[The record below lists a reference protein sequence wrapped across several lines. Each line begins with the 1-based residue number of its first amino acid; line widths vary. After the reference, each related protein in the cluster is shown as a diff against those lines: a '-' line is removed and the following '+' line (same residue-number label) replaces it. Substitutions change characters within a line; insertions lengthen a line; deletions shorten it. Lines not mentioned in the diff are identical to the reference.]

1 MGSCIGEKD
10 GLPRYRSGIGIANP
24 AFARSM
30 CHLPRRNDGQDP
42 GIHAPTRFMITGMRI
57 WVRCGLFLLLPL
69 MWQLG
74 LTEDELSAIAEAS
87 MLGFVHLVG
96 RIRRLTLVKH
106 LGQSS
111 GSTALGPC
119 RLTPPTAP

>member
-1 MGSCIGEKD
+1 M
-10 GLPRYRSGIGIANP
+10 
-24 AFARSM
+24 
-30 CHLPRRNDGQDP
+30 PRRDTPPKRPDRP
-42 GIHAPTRFMITGMRI
+42 PELPSAPEKASQLRTGF

-96 RIRRLTLVKH
+96 RIKRLTLVKY
-106 LGQSS
+106 LGHSS